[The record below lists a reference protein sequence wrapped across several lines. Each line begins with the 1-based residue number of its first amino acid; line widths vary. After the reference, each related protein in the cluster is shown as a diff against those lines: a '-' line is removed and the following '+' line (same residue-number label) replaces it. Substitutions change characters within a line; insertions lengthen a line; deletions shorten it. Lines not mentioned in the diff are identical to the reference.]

1 MKILHTADV
10 HLCDY
15 EDERW
20 KSLEH
25 IIDIGKRENTDL
37 FVISGDLFDE
47 DVKSEVLRSKI
58 RGLFSNNEFI
68 TVIIPGNHDSK
79 SFSEDLY
86 FGEELVILTDL
97 NKPYEYNDVCVWGF
111 PFEPISGED
120 ILIKLKSI
128 SSKLD
133 TTKTNILLFHGELI
147 DTFYSRSDFGDEGEE
162 RYMPAKLSYFKNLG
176 FDYILA
182 GHFHSKFNFNKFEDN
197 KYFVYPGSPVSI
209 TKKETGQRK
218 VNLFEIGNPP
228 FEFLLD
234 TPHYVELTINLDPFV
249 ELNPVEIVK
258 DKLQQL
264 HPQAK
269 VILTVKGYINS
280 ELIKMTEKELVN
292 QLKDVTNDKVI
303 DKNFEVRDIQ
313 RILEDDLF
321 KSFLK
326 KLREKNYS
334 PEKKKEIM
342 NLTIKAMME
351 VVQI

>member
-25 IIDIGKRENTDL
+25 IIDIGKSENIDL

-86 FGEELVILTDL
+86 FGEDVVILTDL

-111 PFEPISGED
+111 PFEPISGEEFFRK
-120 ILIKLKSI
+120 IKSI

-133 TTKTNILLFHGELI
+133 TAKTNILLFHGELV
-147 DTFYSRSDFGDEGEE
+147 DTFYSPSDFGDEGEV

-176 FDYILA
+176 FDYILS
-182 GHFHSKFNFNKFEDN
+182 GHFHSKFDLYEFEDN

-218 VNLFEIGNPP
+218 VNLFEIGNAPS
-228 FEFLLD
+228 EYLLD
-234 TPHYVELTINLDPFV
+234 TPHFIELPIKINPFEKMNPIEHIKK
-249 ELNPVEIVK
+249 ELQKV
-258 DKLQQL
+258 

-269 VILTVKGYINS
+269 VILKVTGYINS
-280 ELIKMTEKELVN
+280 KLIGITEKELAN
-292 QLKDVTNDKVI
+292 QLKDALNDKVI
-303 DKNFEVRDIQ
+303 ERHFEVRDIS
-313 RILEDDLF
+313 RVLEDELF

-326 KLREKNYS
+326 KLQEKNYS
-334 PEKKKEIM
+334 QEKKNELID
-342 NLTIKAMME
+342 LTIKAMME
-351 VVQI
+351 VVK